1 MNAKNTAYLIGRYPI
16 LYQGHEWP
24 LTQNLM
30 AFGFECGDGW
40 FKIID
45 QLSADITALDKRDGT
60 TTIATQVKEKFGGL
74 RFYIQSGSDAVFAL
88 IDEAEALSE
97 RTCEMCGEPG
107 KLRGK
112 GWVSTLCDSCWGTKL
127 DEVKK

>member
-1 MNAKNTAYLIGRYPI
+1 VNAKNTAYLIGRYPI

-45 QLSADITALDKRDGT
+45 QLSADITLLDEKNGT
-60 TTIATQVKEKFGGL
+60 TTIAVQVKEKYGGL
-74 RFYIQSGSDAVFAL
+74 RFYVQAGSDAIFDL
-88 IDEAEALSE
+88 IDKAEDESS

-107 KLRGK
+107 ELRGV
-112 GWVSTLCDSCWGTKL
+112 GWVSTMCDKCWAEKEQT
-127 DEVKK
+127 